1 VDRFRDD
8 RALPQRARHAVAV
21 TQFFAFQRAVIVP
34 TRRDEAV
41 GIHRDLGSSLF
52 ESVYEVLL
60 AAALE
65 QRGLHVERQRPISFS
80 YKNIHIAD
88 GFRADLIVEDL
99 VIVEIKSIDHLA
111 PVHTKQILTYMR
123 LANLGVG
130 LLLNFG
136 AETMS
141 KGIKRVVRDLPP
153 SSLLR
158 ADVKRPPD

>member
-1 VDRFRDD
+1 MHLNDITG
-8 RALPQRARHAVAV
+8 AVV
-21 TQFFAFQRAVIVP
+21 
-34 TRRDEAV
+34 DEAI
-41 GIHRDLGSSLF
+41 GIHRDLGGNLF

-65 QRGLHVERQRPISFS
+65 QRGLRVDRQRPINFS
-80 YKNIHIAD
+80 YRSIQIEG

-99 VIVEIKSIDHLA
+99 VIVELKSVDRLA

-123 LANLGVG
+123 LANLHVG

-141 KGIKRVVRDLPP
+141 KGIKRFARDLP
-153 SSLLR
+153 L
-158 ADVKRPPD
+158 

>member
-1 VDRFRDD
+1 MQLNDITG
-8 RALPQRARHAVAV
+8 AVV
-21 TQFFAFQRAVIVP
+21 
-34 TRRDEAV
+34 DEAI
-41 GIHRDLGSSLF
+41 GIHRDLGANLF

-65 QRGLHVERQRPISFS
+65 QRGLRVDRQRPINFS
-80 YKNIHIAD
+80 YKNIHIKD

-99 VIVEIKSIDHLA
+99 VIVELKSVDRLA

-123 LANLGVG
+123 LANLHVG

-141 KGIKRVVRDLPP
+141 KGIKRLVRDLPP
-153 SSLLR
+153 
-158 ADVKRPPD
+158 

>member
-1 VDRFRDD
+1 MQVNDITG
-8 RALPQRARHAVAV
+8 AVV
-21 TQFFAFQRAVIVP
+21 
-34 TRRDEAV
+34 DEAV

-52 ESVYEVLL
+52 ESVYEVVL

-65 QRGLHVERQRPISFS
+65 QRGLRVDRQRPINFS
-80 YKNIHIAD
+80 YKNIRIEG

-99 VIVEIKSIDHLA
+99 VLVEIKSIERFA

-123 LANLGVG
+123 LANLRVG

-153 SSLLR
+153 SS
-158 ADVKRPPD
+158 